1 MRGRTIP
8 RKSRESPPEAITKGA
23 AVKSWQRF
31 KNNQEEENN
40 MEMIKGT
47 EFEEKVLKSDK
58 PVIVDFF
65 ATWCGPCKALAPIL
79 TDLDTAMEGR
89 VHIYKVDIDDEDNLQ
104 QILKYEVQA
113 VPTVLFIKDGQ
124 VVQKMVGVES
134 RESIANATL
143 SLFE

>member
-1 MRGRTIP
+1 
-8 RKSRESPPEAITKGA
+8 
-23 AVKSWQRF
+23 
-31 KNNQEEENN
+31 

-79 TDLDTAMEGR
+79 TDLDETMKGR

-113 VPTVLFIKDGQ
+113 VPTVLFIKGGQ

-134 RESIANATL
+134 RKAIANATL
-143 SLFE
+143 ALFE